1 MCWNE
6 DISLNTFLFVCVSL
20 IFIFV
25 SNTYT
30 KYKTPTFDNPLVYLL
45 LFAVASMQLVEFFLW
60 RNLKNNYMNEI
71 LSIIGAYVIILQQ
84 IIIMLIIPNSTFRY
98 SMLFL
103 YALFI
108 IAFRTLYTKIFNTY
122 YFHTSVGKNG
132 HLSWNWM
139 NYKGVD
145 NMWLGLGL
153 LFYIIP
159 LLLLNK
165 PLLAF
170 FMISTMFLSLF
181 FYLKYNTF
189 GTMWCWGINL
199 FLLYFVIDILLIQP
213 YCEYNSLC

>member
-6 DISLNTFLFVCVSL
+6 HISLNTFLFVCLAL

-30 KYKTPTFDNPLVYLL
+30 KYKTPTFNNPLVYLL
-45 LFAVASMQLVEFFLW
+45 ILVMASMQLIEFFLW
-60 RNLKNNYMNEI
+60 KNLQNKYINEI
-71 LSIIGAYVIILQQ
+71 LSIIGAYIIILQQ
-84 IIIMLIIPNSTFRY
+84 LILIVMIPNSTIRY
-98 SMLFL
+98 SMLVI

-108 IAFRTLYTKIFNTY
+108 IVFRTLYSKIFNPF
-122 YFHTSVGKNG
+122 YFNTSIGKNG

-139 NYKGVD
+139 NFKVYE
-145 NMWLGLGL
+145 NIWLVIGL

-159 LLLLNK
+159 LLILNN

-170 FMISTMFLSLF
+170 FYISTLFLSLF
-181 FYLKYNTF
+181 FYFKYNTF
-189 GTMWCWGINL
+189 GTIWCWAFNL
-199 FLLYFVIDILLIQP
+199 FLLYFIIDILLIQP